1 MATVN
6 MGIGKGYC
14 HTIVSLTEQKS
25 RLTLLSKGERKTAQT
40 VADAVIEIMNS
51 LLVRI
56 HTITADN

>member
-6 MGIGKGYC
+6 TSIGKGYR

-25 RLTLLSKGERKTAQT
+25 RLTLLRKVERKTAQT
-40 VADAVIEIMNS
+40 VADAVIEVMNS
-51 LLVRI
+51 LTVRI